1 MPILLAALAV
11 LERRA
16 AMPTLIYRLV
26 FVVVAASVLAQGL
39 ALEPLAARSACR

>member
-11 LERRA
+11 LEGVRDA
-16 AMPTLIYRLV
+16 DLIYRLV

-39 ALEPLAARSACR
+39 ALEPLARALGVP